1 MLDIELLV
9 ACLFSQLLGF
19 GQGLLR
25 FDGQSVKP
33 DHALSFPCLHGSR
46 GLLIKR

>member
-33 DHALSFPCLHGSR
+33 DHALSPFQASTVHVGC
-46 GLLIKR
+46 